1 MDLVLSDIVAEYRKY
16 SEDHPLRWMSNLCI
30 DKDGTIMKDSIGK
43 YSWALNS
50 ISAVSGCLQT
60 LARLDEKAYSDM
72 VRNKLKAK
80 NKKSFDMHG
89 LISAFCELSVM
100 NTFICRSSDPE
111 SFRYEDHVKE
121 GSSNNVEFSIN
132 MSDFVFHVEVKT
144 PNLILEDKEIA
155 ELLKENPAV
164 LITDAQTE
172 NYEEIIANT
181 VLPVRGSL
189 ARKLVDFL
197 KSANKKFGKTNDE
210 KEINLLVICW
220 DDRVHLPL
228 MALKSPKAQGVLT
241 EKSFIIDEQGNPLK
255 YDNVDCVLVNGNYA
269 LFKEYVTGMLFQ
281 KFRPKFPVNPFFQV
295 FTYNFIIDHNLTES
309 RTNMIKS
316 IIQQDAT
323 VVDEAYADK
332 LKPVSIATMKDD
344 FTIKFS

>member
-1 MDLVLSDIVAEYRKY
+1 MELILSDIVAEYRKY

-30 DKDGTIMKDSIGK
+30 DKDGAIIEDSLIK

-50 ISAVSGCLQT
+50 ILAVSRCLQT
-60 LARLDEKAYSDM
+60 LARLDEKAYYDM

-80 NKKSFDMHG
+80 NKKGFDMHG

-121 GSSNNVEFSIN
+121 GSSRNVEFSIN
-132 MSDFVFHVEVKT
+132 MSDFIFHVEVKT
-144 PNLILEDKEIA
+144 SNLILEDKEIA
-155 ELLKENPAV
+155 ELLKDYPAV
-164 LITDAQTE
+164 LITDAQTD
-172 NYEEIIANT
+172 NYEEICANT
-181 VLPVRGSL
+181 DMPVRGSL
-189 ARKLVDFL
+189 ARRLGDFL
-197 KSANKKFGKTNDE
+197 ESANEKFGKTNGE
-210 KEINLLVICW
+210 KEVNLLVVCW

-228 MALKSPKAQGVLT
+228 MALKSPIAQGLLT
-241 EKSFIIDEQGNPLK
+241 EKSFITDEQGGPLK
-255 YDNVDCVLVNGNYA
+255 YENVDCVLVNGNYA
-269 LFKEYVTGMLFQ
+269 LFKEYVIGMLFQ
-281 KFRPKFPVNPFFQV
+281 RFRPEFPVDPFFQV
-295 FTYNFIIDHNLTES
+295 FTYNYIIDHNLTES
-309 RTNMIKS
+309 RTNIIKS
-316 IIQQDAT
+316 IIQQDAA

>member
-1 MDLVLSDIVAEYRKY
+1 MELILSDIVAEYRKY

-30 DKDGTIMKDSIGK
+30 DKDGTIIKDSLIK

-50 ISAVSGCLQT
+50 ISAVSRCLQNI
-60 LARLDEKAYSDM
+60 ARIDERAYYDM

-80 NKKSFDMHG
+80 NKRSFDMHG
-89 LISAFCELSVM
+89 LISAFCELSIM

-111 SFRYEDHVKE
+111 SFRYEDHVKD
-121 GSSNNVEFSIN
+121 GSSKNVEFSIK
-132 MSDFVFHVEVKT
+132 MSDFIFHVEVKT
-144 PNLILEDKEIA
+144 SNLILEDREIA
-155 ELLKENPAV
+155 ELLKNNPAV
-164 LITDAQTE
+164 LLTDAQTE
-172 NYEEIIANT
+172 NYEEICAKT
-181 VLPVRGSL
+181 EFPVRGSL
-189 ARKLVDFL
+189 ARRLADFL
-197 KSANKKFGKTNDE
+197 ESANEKFGKTNNE

-228 MALKSPKAQGVLT
+228 MALKSPKAQGLLT
-241 EKSFIIDEQGNPLK
+241 EKSFITDDQGQPLK
-255 YDNVDCVLVNGNYA
+255 YDNVDCVLINGNYA
-269 LFKEYVTGMLFQ
+269 LFKEYIIGMLFKRFQ
-281 KFRPKFPVNPFFQV
+281 PGFPVDPFFQV
-295 FTYNFIIDHNLTES
+295 FTYNYIIDHNLTEL

-323 VVDEAYADK
+323 VVDETYADT